1 MDSRRERMLQRR
13 GELLE
18 KIARQRDEIA
28 AVGVRWQPALHV
40 ADQALLAARFVR
52 KNVWL
57 VAGIA
62 GVALLR
68 RHGAI
73 SLFKGGWR
81 IWKLYRY
88 ASDLAGKAA
97 SPLK

>member
-1 MDSRRERMLQRR
+1 MASRRERMLQRR

-18 KIARQRDEIA
+18 KIARQRDEIG

-40 ADQALLAARFVR
+40 ADQALLAVKFVR
-52 KNVWL
+52 KNAWL